1 MSDTTATTTRKP
13 RLRVELTT
21 PRGSIH
27 EADESL
33 SNSLIGLIQ
42 KGEKNRDKKDMLAAV
57 EQLLDTG
64 SKAVMKVAT
73 SFLRSLRG
81 G

>member
-1 MSDTTATTTRKP
+1 MSNTGEQKA

-33 SNSLIGLIQ
+33 SNSLIGRIRKVEQ
-42 KGEKNRDKKDMLAAV
+42 SRDKKDLLDAV
-57 EQLLDTG
+57 EGVLDTG
-64 SKAVMKVAT
+64 GRLIMKVAT
-73 SFLRSLRG
+73 SFLRSLRRA
-81 G
+81 